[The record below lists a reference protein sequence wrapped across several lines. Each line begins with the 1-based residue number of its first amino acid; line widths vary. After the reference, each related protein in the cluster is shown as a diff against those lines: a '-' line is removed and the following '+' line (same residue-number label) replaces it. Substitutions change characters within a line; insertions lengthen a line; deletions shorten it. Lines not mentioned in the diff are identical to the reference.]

1 MRRRLVSTTALL
13 LLTGCTGGTGGA
25 GGAGATDH
33 PEQGQPTPATT
44 ASGMHTAPLT
54 APRQAADADDLADR
68 LLTAER
74 ATRTASGV
82 ALTQAAFTCQ
92 VLYRQLARHPGW
104 QPTVLARAGEL
115 GDTVRGHLAA
125 RRSLRSVLT
134 TLSDDLPA
142 WRIVRPTPLA
152 RLERVYR
159 QAGRDHG
166 VPWEL
171 LAAINFVETGF
182 GKIRGLSSAGAQGPM
197 QFMPATW
204 AAYGEGDVNDPED
217 AVHAAA
223 RYLAARGGSPFDAR
237 RALWAYN
244 QHTGYVEGVQAYA
257 TLLQRDPGA
266 LRGLHQWQILYLSAR
281 GDIWLPIG
289 YHAPERIRIDDYLR
303 RHPTRH
309 LGSDTR

>member
-1 MRRRLVSTTALL
+1 MRRRLVATTALL
-13 LLTGCTGGTGGA
+13 ALTGCAGGTEQ
-25 GGAGATDH
+25 
-33 PEQGQPTPATT
+33 PEGHHAQAEPTPT
-44 ASGMHTAPLT
+44 ASATPSTGTRTAILT
-54 APRQAADADDLADR
+54 APRQAADARDLAEQ
-68 LLTAER
+68 LITAER
-74 ATRTASGV
+74 ATRTARGV

-104 QPTVLARAGEL
+104 QATVVARSGEL
-115 GDTVRGHLAA
+115 ADTVRGHLAA
-125 RRSLRSVLT
+125 RRSLRGVLT
-134 TLSDDLPA
+134 TLSDELPA
-142 WRIVRPTPLA
+142 WRVGRPTPLA
-152 RLERVYR
+152 RLEQVYR
-159 QAGRDHG
+159 QAGREHG

-204 AAYGEGDVNDPED
+204 AAYGEGDVDDPED
-217 AVHAAA
+217 AVNAAA
-223 RYLAARGGSPFDAR
+223 RYLAARGGSPFDVQ

-281 GDIWLPIG
+281 GDIWLPAG
-289 YHAPERIRIDDYLR
+289 YRAPERIRVADYLS
-303 RHPTRH
+303 RHPARQ
-309 LGSDTR
+309 LGTDTR

>member
-1 MRRRLVSTTALL
+1 MRRCLVATTALL
-13 LLTGCTGGTGGA
+13 ALTGCAGGTEQPEG
-25 GGAGATDH
+25 H
-33 PEQGQPTPATT
+33 PEQAQPTP
-44 ASGMHTAPLT
+44 TAPTTPSTGTRTAILT
-54 APRQAADADDLADR
+54 APRQAADARDLAEQ
-68 LLTAER
+68 LITAER
-74 ATRTASGV
+74 ATRTARGV

-104 QPTVLARAGEL
+104 HDTVLSRSGEL
-115 GDTVRGHLAA
+115 EDTVRGHLTA
-125 RRSLRSVLT
+125 RRSLRGVLT
-134 TLSDDLPA
+134 TLSDELPA
-142 WRIVRPTPLA
+142 WRVVRPTPLA
-152 RLERVYR
+152 RLQRVYR
-159 QAGRDHG
+159 QAGREHG

-217 AVHAAA
+217 AVNAAA
-223 RYLAARGGSPFDAR
+223 RYLAARGGSPFDVR

-244 QHTGYVEGVQAYA
+244 QHTGYVEGVRAYA

-289 YHAPERIRIDDYLR
+289 YRAPERIRVADYLS
-303 RHPTRH
+303 RHPARQ
-309 LGSDTR
+309 LGTDTR